1 MAKKI
6 DFAALYTLR
15 PDGRYQGYWRSADGK
30 RHTVCDRDP
39 ERLHEKIAQKE
50 REASKPPAVFVEV
63 AEEWKDK
70 RFPELSYKTVEAY
83 NPVFRRV
90 VARFGEVV
98 LGDLEPS
105 TVSAYLQALAARG
118 YAKRTVQ
125 MHRDMIHQ
133 IYNYAIAE
141 GLTCLNP
148 CDHVEMPRGLPEG
161 TRGIASDDA
170 IAAVIASRDK
180 PFGLFAYILLYS
192 GLRRGELLAL
202 KYEDVDHE
210 LRLIHVRRAVEFVGN
225 NPHVK
230 QPKTKSGKR
239 DVILLDVLADAI
251 PKHKRGY
258 LFADDGKLL
267 TRDQYRKRWAAYCKL
282 IGCELTAHQL
292 RHGYATLLYEA
303 GVGDKDTQEQLGH
316 SRIELT
322 RDVYQHIT
330 KKQRSK
336 TAAKINRYV
345 EDQARDADETDEIVR
360 QILGLLEGRDVANIL
375 AKVAAALADSA
386 GG

>member
-6 DFAALYTLR
+6 DYAALYTLR
-15 PDGRYQGYWRSADGK
+15 SDGRYQGYYRSADGK

-39 ERLHEKIAQKE
+39 QRLYDKIAQKE
-50 REASKPPAVFVEV
+50 READKPPAVFGEV
-63 AEEWKDK
+63 AEAWKDQ
-70 RFPELSYKTVEAY
+70 RWPELSYKTTEAY

-90 VARFGEVV
+90 VERFGREP
-98 LGDLEPS
+98 LEDVETS

-133 IYNYAIAE
+133 IYNYAIAQ
-141 GLTCLNP
+141 GMTQVNP

-161 TRGIASDDA
+161 SRGIASDDA
-170 IAAVIASRDK
+170 IAAVIASKDK
-180 PFGLFAYILLYS
+180 PFGMFAYILLYS

-210 LRLIHVRRAVEFVGN
+210 LRLIHVRRAVEYIGN
-225 NPHVK
+225 NPHIK

-239 DVILLDVLADAI
+239 DVILLDVLADVL
-251 PKHKRGY
+251 PRHKRGY
-258 LFADDGKLL
+258 IFGGDEGKLL
-267 TRDQYRKRWAAYCKL
+267 TRDQYRKRWAAYCKM
-282 IGCELTAHQL
+282 IGCQLTAHQL
-292 RHGYATLLYEA
+292 RHGYATILYEA

-360 QILGLLEGRDVANIL
+360 QILALMEGRDAGAIM
-375 AKVAAALADSA
+375 ARVAAALTHGD
-386 GG
+386 